1 VVTRPHR
8 SHGAVAAALA
18 PVRGWTPTTGAET
31 TPIKHIII
39 MVRENHSFDNLFGR
53 FPGADGATTAH
64 VGTRV
69 APLNVTP
76 IHTAHD
82 LGHAGNSVEA
92 AIDGGKMDQFYKEFR
107 AVQNGVD
114 VADSQYRPGEISDY
128 WAYAKR
134 FGLADHFFSTVP
146 ASSFPNHLV
155 TITGQWLNVYENP
168 NVPNSAT
175 NKSWGC
181 DADRRTQ
188 VAWTARGVSG
198 TTPPCFNT
206 TTIADEANAAHVS
219 WKYYAPPPGAFGYI
233 WSTFDDIRH
242 IRYSS
247 QWTTHVP
254 RTRQF
259 LVDVKT
265 GHLPAI
271 SWLTSDLNTS
281 DHPPT
286 SICIGQN
293 WAAEEINAVMRSK
306 YWKSTA
312 IIMTWDDFGGFYDH
326 VPPPA
331 VAGYR
336 LGPRV
341 PLLVIS
347 PYARPHLKDHRQY
360 DFRSVLKFVESTF
373 HLPHQTTFDRSI
385 NSVAGML
392 NTKQPPQPA
401 LELPRMR
408 CKEKAAS
415 YHDLTHEAGIY

>member
-1 VVTRPHR
+1 MGTKVV
-8 SHGAVAAALA
+8 
-18 PVRGWTPTTGAET
+18 
-31 TPIKHIII
+31 
-39 MVRENHSFDNLFGR
+39 
-53 FPGADGATTAH
+53 
-64 VGTRV
+64 
-69 APLNVTP
+69 PLNITP

-92 AIDGGKMDQFYKEFR
+92 AIDGGKMDGFYKEVK

-134 FGLADHFFSTVP
+134 FGLADHFFSTVA

-168 NVPNSAT
+168 DVPNNAT

-181 DADRRTQ
+181 DADPRTR
-188 VAWTARGVSG
+188 VAWSAHGVGG
-198 TTPPCFNT
+198 TTTPCFNT
-206 TTIADEANAAHVS
+206 TTIADEANAAGVS
-219 WKYYAPPPGAFGYI
+219 WKYYAAPPGTFGYI

-242 IRYSS
+242 IRYSG
-247 QWTTHVP
+247 QWATNIQ

-259 LVDVKT
+259 LVDVKS

-271 SWLTSDLNTS
+271 SWLTSDLNKS
-281 DHPPT
+281 DHPPA
-286 SICIGQN
+286 SICEGQN
-293 WAAEEINAVMRSK
+293 WAAEEINAVMKSK

-331 VAGYR
+331 TAGYR

-347 PYARPHLKDHRQY
+347 PYARPHLIDHRQY
-360 DFRSVLKFVESTF
+360 DYRSVLKFVESTF
-373 HLPHQTTFDRSI
+373 DLPHETTYDRSVKSI
-385 NSVAGML
+385 AGMFDFRQ
-392 NTKQPPQPA
+392 TPQAP
-401 LELPRMR
+401 LELPRLR
-408 CKEKAAS
+408 CKATAAS
-415 YHDLTHEAGIY
+415 YYDLTHEAGIY